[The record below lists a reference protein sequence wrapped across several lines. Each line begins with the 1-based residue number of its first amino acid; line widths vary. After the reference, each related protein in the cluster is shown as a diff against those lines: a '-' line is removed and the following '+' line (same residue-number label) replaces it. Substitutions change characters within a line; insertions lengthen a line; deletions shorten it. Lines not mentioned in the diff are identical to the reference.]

1 MVGKK
6 NKSSTEVSEK
16 STKKTKVA
24 SPKKNKLERAA
35 EKEKLDLISKLAE
48 VQVQLED
55 SKDASLR
62 DQAEMQNILRRS
74 ERDVQNAH
82 KYALDKFVS
91 ELLPVVDNLE
101 RALKTI
107 DSDNKELK
115 VLGEGVELTL
125 KSFQDALE
133 RHNVLSVDPKGEVFN
148 PDLHQAMSILE
159 ESSAAPNTVIDV
171 FQKGYTLNGRLVR
184 PAMVVVAKGENQ

>member
-1 MVGKK
+1 VVGKK

-184 PAMVVVAKGENQ
+184 PAMVVVAKGEN

>member
-48 VQVQLED
+48 VQVQLEG

>member
-1 MVGKK
+1 VVGKK

>member
-24 SPKKNKLERAA
+24 SLKKNKLERAA

-48 VQVQLED
+48 VQVQLEG

-184 PAMVVVAKGENQ
+184 PAMVVVAKGEN